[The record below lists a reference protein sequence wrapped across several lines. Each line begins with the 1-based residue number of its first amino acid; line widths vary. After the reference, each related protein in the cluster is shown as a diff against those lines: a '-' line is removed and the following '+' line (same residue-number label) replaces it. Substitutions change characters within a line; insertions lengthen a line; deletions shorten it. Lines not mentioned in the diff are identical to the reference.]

1 MHIISHRAIIDFAQ
15 IHPNAA
21 AALDTW
27 YRTMKKATF
36 QNVVEL
42 HAVFPTADLVG
53 RVFVF
58 NIGGNSVRLITA
70 IHFDRQK
77 VYILDI
83 LTHAEYDKDKWKD

>member
-1 MHIISHRAIIDFAQ
+1 MHVISHRAILDFAAT
-15 IHPNAA
+15 HPNDA

-27 YRTMKKATF
+27 YRLMKKATF

-42 HAVFPTADLVG
+42 RAVFPSADRVG

-58 NIGGNSVRLITA
+58 NIGGNSVRLIAA

-77 VYILDI
+77 IYILDI